1 MSHINSYSRA
11 KLNDRSPFEVF
22 SFLYGEGILEKL
34 GLRRIPSNE
43 IILKPQ
49 LLKK

>member
-1 MSHINSYSRA
+1 MSNINSYLRK
-11 KLNDRSPFEVF
+11 KLNDRSPYEVF
-22 SFLYGEGILEKL
+22 SFLYREGILGKI

-49 LLKK
+49 FLKK